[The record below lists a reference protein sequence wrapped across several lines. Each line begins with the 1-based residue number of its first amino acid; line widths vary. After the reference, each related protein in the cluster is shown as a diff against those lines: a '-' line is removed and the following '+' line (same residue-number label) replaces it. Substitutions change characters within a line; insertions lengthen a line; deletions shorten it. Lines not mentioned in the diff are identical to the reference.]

1 MTSLIV
7 AGTLAAAL
15 NGELT
20 TTAAQSCES
29 LASLR
34 LPNTIITLA
43 RSVPAGAFK
52 PEKPLT
58 LPGRPAPA
66 YDQLPAFCR
75 VAATIKPTR
84 DSDIKFEVWL
94 PLTGWNGKFQA
105 VGNGAWSGQIW
116 HRNMVGALAR
126 NYATANTDTGHEGD
140 PQDAS
145 FALGHPEKLID
156 FGHRA
161 VHEMTVKSKAIITAY
176 YGNGPRFSYW
186 NGCSSGGKQGLK
198 EAQRFPLDYDG
209 IVAGAPGNFQ
219 THLAASGV
227 WIAQA
232 THKDPASYI
241 PPSKVP
247 DHSRRGAR
255 SV

>member
-140 PQDAS
+140 P
-145 FALGHPEKLID
+145 K
-156 FGHRA
+156 
-161 VHEMTVKSKAIITAY
+161 T
-176 YGNGPRFSYW
+176 
-186 NGCSSGGKQGLK
+186 
-198 EAQRFPLDYDG
+198 
-209 IVAGAPGNFQ
+209 
-219 THLAASGV
+219 
-227 WIAQA
+227 
-232 THKDPASYI
+232 PASLWAI
-241 PPSKVP
+241 P
-247 DHSRRGAR
+247 R
-255 SV
+255 S